1 MHAGEI
7 LFGVVEENGG
17 REVSST
23 LKPGQ
28 SVNVPKGLIHFEQ
41 NLGCDQA
48 QFIAFFPHRDPGT
61 QTTISSFFK
70 LPKSAIRQTLGV
82 DDAAIEQLRKA
93 VEATPDL
100 SIDPECAKR
109 CGIKSARRMM

>member
-7 LFGVVEENGG
+7 LVGVVEENGG
-17 REVSST
+17 REVSSI

-28 SVNVPKGLIHFEQ
+28 SVNVPMGLMHFLQ

-48 QFIAFFPHRDPGT
+48 QFIAFFSHRDPGSQIT
-61 QTTISSFFK
+61 MSNFFK

-93 VEATPDL
+93 VEATPNL
-100 SIDPECAKR
+100 SIDPECAQR
-109 CGIKSARRMM
+109 CGMKSARRMM